1 LHCFGLRETKPIPAS
16 SLSAH
21 FRPLRCIPSTSR
33 ASIPGDAQRE
43 ADPESP
49 STLPQR
55 RFRLAASLTSYL
67 LESTMF
73 IYLLL
78 EQIGRLFERAEQKRK
93 DAYLAEA
100 SDLADV
106 ERRMR
111 TVERNGYPMM

>member
-1 LHCFGLRETKPIPAS
+1 
-16 SLSAH
+16 
-21 FRPLRCIPSTSR
+21 
-33 ASIPGDAQRE
+33 
-43 ADPESP
+43 
-49 STLPQR
+49 
-55 RFRLAASLTSYL
+55 
-67 LESTMF
+67 MF